1 MTSGKSPKIATLLD
15 PDPDP
20 TATPIP
26 GREED
31 EAKKKVRRRA
41 GRGGRQSTILAGRLN
56 SQRGTSGTILNTR
69 LG

>member
-1 MTSGKSPKIATLLD
+1 MTGGGGRPKIQTPA
-15 PDPDP
+15 DPDP

-56 SQRGTSGTILNTR
+56 SQRGTSNNILKTR

>member
-1 MTSGKSPKIATLLD
+1 MTGSKRPKITT
-15 PDPDP
+15 PPEPDP

-31 EAKKKVRRRA
+31 EARKKVRLRA
-41 GRGGRQSTILAGRLN
+41 RQGGRQSTIFAGRLN
-56 SQRGTSGTILNTR
+56 SQRGTSNTILKTK